1 MSADVQ
7 IHERTNIRASFALAI
22 GAVVMSA
29 IVTYFTAEATID
41 ARVTKVE
48 SRIESIVQRLEQ
60 SNVNLAESIDL
71 LRDELRQYYQRR
83 VP

>member
-1 MSADVQ
+1 MSPSLS
-7 IHERTNIRASFALAI
+7 EKTSIRVSFAMAV

-29 IVTYFTAEATID
+29 MVTYFTAEATID

-48 SRIESIVQRLEQ
+48 SRIESIVQRLEN
-60 SNVNLAESIDL
+60 SNVSLAQSIDL

-83 VP
+83 P

>member
-7 IHERTNIRASFALAI
+7 IYERTNIRASFALAI

>member
-1 MSADVQ
+1 MTQTAPID
-7 IHERTNIRASFALAI
+7 ERTSIRVSFALAV
-22 GAVVMSA
+22 GAVVLSA